1 MSNKSPNNKELEL
14 TKKEFVKVEISQKA
28 LIAASEG
35 ALDEAV

>member
-14 TKKEFVKVEISQKA
+14 TKKEFVKVEEVEKA
-28 LIAASEG
+28 LMASED

>member
-14 TKKEFVKVEISQKA
+14 TKKEFVKVDVRTYVRTYVRT
-28 LIAASEG
+28 